1 MRLRLSAGECIM
13 VFEYLKYGKSSVSLL
28 AMTLLILVLGK
39 IPMSRRQKNIRLDGL
54 RVFLPCET
62 STFNDDALV
71 EDSPKDKRLEKPF
84 RFPRNAPQR
93 LLAMG
98 SLTIMLV
105 VFLPCSLMAQRGK
118 TEGGPPPALVE
129 VTTVIEKEVLTRIN
143 LIGTAEPWLET
154 VVASEEAGKV
164 QSMLFDEGEKVKKN
178 QRLCE
183 QDTSQL
189 NLKIEA
195 AKSDLAEAEI
205 LYAQAKREWER
216 QKRLFAIN
224 SVSEKAYEDAKFKLD
239 ASQEKVAR
247 LRTELL
253 LLKDQ
258 LDKRRIKSPVSGYVV
273 ERHCL
278 VGQWLG
284 EGEPVATLV
293 VSDPIRVRVPVPERY
308 VRHLKKG
315 NPAEVTFDALPG
327 RTFEGKIFSIIP
339 RADEAA
345 RTFPVRIEI
354 PNPDAAIKAGMLGR
368 ATLPVG
374 NPHNAILVPKD
385 ALVLDGT
392 GAAVYV
398 IINQSARLVPVKTGS
413 AHGALIEVE
422 GDLKAGLKV
431 VVRGNERLRPGQ
443 PVQIA
448 PDMKSRKTST
458 IKDERHAQTLTPP
471 PLAAYE
477 NC

>member
-1 MRLRLSAGECIM
+1 M
-13 VFEYLKYGKSSVSLL
+13 
-28 AMTLLILVLGK
+28 
-39 IPMSRRQKNIRLDGL
+39 IPMNRRQKNIRLDGL
-54 RVFLPCET
+54 RSLLSCET
-62 STFNDDALV
+62 SPFNEDDLV
-71 EDSPKDKRLEKPF
+71 EDSPEGKRLEKPSG
-84 RFPRNAPQR
+84 FPRNAPQR

-98 SLTIMLV
+98 SLTVMLALL
-105 VFLPCSLMAQRGK
+105 LPGSLMAQREK

-129 VTTVIEKEVLTRIN
+129 VATVIEKEVVTRIT
-143 LIGTAEPWLET
+143 LVGTAEPWLET
-154 VVASEEAGKV
+154 VIASEEAGKV
-164 QSMLFDEGEKVKKN
+164 RRMLFDEGEKVKKN
-178 QRLCE
+178 QPLCE

-189 NLKIEA
+189 NLKIKA
-195 AKSDLAEAEI
+195 AKSDLTEAEI
-205 LYAQAKREWER
+205 LYTQAMREWNR

-224 SVSEKAYEDAKFKLD
+224 SVSEKAYEDAKFKRD
-239 ASQEKVAR
+239 ASQEKVTR

-258 LDKRRIKSPVSGYVV
+258 LNKRRIKSPVSGYVV

-315 NPAEVTFDALPG
+315 NPAEATFDALPG
-327 RTFEGKIFSIIP
+327 RMFEGRIFSIIP

-368 ATLPVG
+368 ATLTVG
-374 NPHNAILVPKD
+374 NPHKAILVPKD
-385 ALVLDGT
+385 ALVLSGT

-398 IINQSARLVPVKTGS
+398 IIDQSARLVPVKTGP

-422 GDLKAGLKV
+422 GDLKDGLKV

-448 PDMKSRKTST
+448 PDMKFRKSSA
-458 IKDERHAQTLTPP
+458 IKDERHTRTLTPP
-471 PLAAYE
+471 PPAAYE
-477 NC
+477 TC